1 MIERQRILLMFL
13 DRVGVAPTKTHLMKW
28 LFLLREENNEA
39 VSSSYYEFLPYR
51 YGPFS
56 FQAYREMAALESSG
70 LLAADKLKIPRA
82 TRKEAYAE
90 IRKLPARAVRGVE
103 SILHRY
109 GKVSRDE
116 LLDDVYARYP
126 WYASRS
132 ELRPEKAGAKSA
144 PPAVY
149 TVGYEGRTIDGLLD
163 HLLRSGIH
171 RLIDVRKNA
180 MSRKYGFS
188 GKTIAQLC
196 SDVDIEYI
204 HTPSLGIPSSF
215 RVDLSSPEAYQKLFD
230 SYERDILPGASE
242 SISDVAS
249 LCAGKPSALMCFES
263 TSDRCHRGRLAQHVA
278 KESRLSV
285 RHL

>member
-13 DRVGVAPTKTHLMKW
+13 YRVDVTPTRTHLMKW

-39 VSSSYYEFLPYR
+39 VSSSFYEFLPYR

-56 FQAYREMAALESSG
+56 FQVYREMAALESSG
-70 LLAADKLKIPRA
+70 FLAANKLKIPSA
-82 TRKEAYAE
+82 KRKEAYAE
-90 IRKLPARAVRGVE
+90 IRKLPTRAIKGVE
-103 SILHRY
+103 SILRQY
-109 GKVSRDE
+109 EKVSRDE
-116 LLDDVYARYP
+116 LLDDVYSRYP

-132 ELRPEKAGAKSA
+132 KLRPKKTGAKSA
-144 PPAVY
+144 SPAVY

-163 HLLRSGIH
+163 CLLHSGIH

-180 MSRKYGFS
+180 MSRKYGFA
-188 GKTIAQLC
+188 GKTIARLC
-196 SDVDIEYI
+196 SDVEIEYI

-215 RVDLSSPEAYQKLFD
+215 RKDLSSPEAYKKLFD
-230 SYERDILPGASE
+230 SYERDILPSASE
-242 SISDVAS
+242 IISDVAT
-249 LCAGKPSALMCFES
+249 LCVEKPSALVCFES

-278 KESRLSV
+278 KESRLNV